1 MNNKGITLI
10 EVITA
15 MVLLVFIVT
24 SANTFLVNSVK
35 TKSSI
40 TSVSEATNLGN
51 NILELVRTK
60 PYTLISDTSFTSDN
74 YHCELSVDE
83 EENMKSVSLQVS
95 WNAKSHSI
103 ELNSIIAQ

>member
-15 MVLLVFIVT
+15 MVLLTFIVT
-24 SANTFLVNSVK
+24 SANTFLVNSTK

-40 TSVSEATNLGN
+40 TSINEATNIGN
-51 NILELVRTK
+51 SVLEHVRAK
-60 PYTLISDTSFTSDN
+60 PYTLIQDSSFTSDN

-83 EENMKSVSLQVS
+83 EENMKSVSLQVF

-103 ELNSIIAQ
+103 ELSSIIAK